1 MSLRSLIE
9 LLEDTQIIII
19 CDKTKIYSGGLTKE
33 AYDDIWSFEKCKV
46 KSIEI
51 CENKI
56 IIEI

>member
-9 LLEDTQIIII
+9 LLEDTQIVII
-19 CDKTKIYSGGLTKE
+19 CGKTKIYSGGLTQK

-46 KSIEI
+46 RSIEI
-51 CENKI
+51 SENKI

>member
-9 LLEDTQIIII
+9 LLEDTQIVIV
-19 CDKTKIYSGGLTKE
+19 CEQSKIYSGGLTKE

-46 KSIEI
+46 KSIEVS
-51 CENKI
+51 ENKI